1 MDARFCE
8 RLERAIANGKERAP
22 VPPLTDQQM
31 EILRALATP
40 LRPAQRPL
48 FLRQV
53 LQRLHGITE
62 LGDGTVAQAARA
74 VQADRGCKRE
84 RLPRG
89 RRCVG
94 RSGSGSGSGFK
105 KMSLVENVEEFR
117 VTTRTRDRSTHD
129 ATAHGFTTR

>member
-1 MDARFCE
+1 VYHKRHAPPTFGLSKLQNSATEPGDELQGDYTREQLVKMDARFCE
-8 RLERAIANGKERAP
+8 RLERAIDRGLERAS

-62 LGDGTVAQAARA
+62 LGDGTVAQAAREA
-74 VQADRGCKRE
+74 QAEVRKVAPW
-84 RLPRG
+84 LS
-89 RRCVG
+89 V
-94 RSGSGSGSGFK
+94 
-105 KMSLVENVEEFR
+105 
-117 VTTRTRDRSTHD
+117 
-129 ATAHGFTTR
+129 